1 MFRYFFDD
9 FPFRAPR
16 YVSFK
21 HQQQHQ
27 QQRKEQQQQ
36 QHHQQQRKEQQN
48 KKLKRNFHFFFTK
61 VGNGGDGR
69 AWSRDLMVGNF
80 RQNQVS
86 ISSLAFGFNSLVNDF
101 TPFLTPLTPQKN
113 NTNGEKDHSSS
124 V

>member
-1 MFRYFFDD
+1 MLLDTFH
-9 FPFRAPR
+9 
-16 YVSFK
+16 SNSK
-21 HQQQHQ
+21 NNNNNNLNNNNN
-27 QQRKEQQQQ
+27 E
-36 QHHQQQRKEQQN
+36 
-48 KKLKRNFHFFFTK
+48 KKFSLFSQK

-69 AWSRDLMVGNF
+69 TWSRDLMVGNF

-113 NTNGEKDHSSS
+113 NTDGEKDNSSS